1 MKKRVLCF
9 FSLILYLLCACTILS
24 LKIEQ
29 EAMVEVECEL
39 RATSE
44 SRSATSVRIS
54 SVYTD
59 LEGDHMY
66 QVVDGTGWETGLRIA
81 EIPKSSW
88 TLNINPNGLF
98 YAQVSG
104 GEDYRIVFAGSRQP
118 QAGERVRMVEDFV
131 RTSDEYLGLYPSG
144 VMQPLEPPRTLT
156 VAAQGEN
163 AVLFACEDAQ
173 LPFLPAN
180 IKTSSVTTDRAQRI
194 ISLTEAE
201 QLLRAL
207 PSAAVLGAVLLFGLI
222 LWAASCCFG
231 LRAEELR
238 GLICCNTVLIVVS
251 LGVLAYAAT
260 RFDLPSSMLPPK
272 NLLQWSYYTE
282 EYAQILSALEDMG
295 MQDHVLVSLCPAMVR
310 EAAYVLWSGPICA
323 LTVLLL
329 ERFTMRFRMRRC
341 AYQNQDISTDSG
353 PHPDA
358 AKP

>member
-1 MKKRVLCF
+1 MKKRVLCL

-59 LEGDHMY
+59 TEGDHMY

-88 TLNINPNGLF
+88 TLNVNPNGLF

-104 GEDYRIVFAGSRQP
+104 GEDYRIVLAGSRQP
-118 QAGERVRMVEDFV
+118 QAGERVRVVENFV
-131 RTSDEYLGLYPSG
+131 RTSDEYLGIYPSG
-144 VMQPLEPPRTLT
+144 VRQPLEPPRTLT
-156 VAAQGEN
+156 VAGQGEN
-163 AVLFACEDAQ
+163 AVLFACEDAK

-207 PSAAVLGAVLLFGLI
+207 PSVAVLGAVLLFGLV
-222 LWAASCCFG
+222 LWATTCCLS
-231 LRAEELR
+231 LRTDRTR
-238 GLICCNTVLIVVS
+238 GLIWCNTVLIAAS
-251 LGVLAYAAT
+251 LALLAYAAT

-282 EYAQILSALEDMG
+282 EYGQILAALEDMG

-310 EAAYVLWSGPICA
+310 EGAQILRNGLLLS
-323 LTVLLL
+323 LTVPLAEGAFLFL
-329 ERFTMRFRMRRC
+329 RHRRRK
-341 AYQNQDISTDSG
+341 AMQ
-353 PHPDA
+353 
-358 AKP
+358 AKTS

>member
-1 MKKRVLCF
+1 MKKRVLCL

-29 EAMVEVECEL
+29 EGMVEVESEL
-39 RATSE
+39 RATAE

-81 EIPKSSW
+81 EISKSSW

-104 GEDYRIVFAGSRQP
+104 GEDYRIVLAGSRQP
-118 QAGERVRMVEDFV
+118 QVGERVRMVETFTPV
-131 RTSDEYLGLYPSG
+131 SDEYLGLYPSG
-144 VMQPLEPPRTLT
+144 VRQPLEPPSNLT
-156 VAAQGEN
+156 VEGVGEN

-207 PSAAVLGAVLLFGLI
+207 PSVAVLGAALLFGLV
-222 LWAASCCFG
+222 LWAATCCFT
-231 LRAEELR
+231 LRAERTR
-238 GLICCNTVLIVVS
+238 GLIWCNTVLIAAS
-251 LGVLAYAAT
+251 LVVLAYAAT

-282 EYAQILSALEDMG
+282 EYGQILAALEDMG
-295 MQDHVLVSLCPAMVR
+295 MEDHVLVSLCPAMVR
-310 EAAYVLWSGPICA
+310 EAVQVLWNGLLAA
-323 LTVLLL
+323 LAVLLAEGAL
-329 ERFTMRFRMRRC
+329 LWALCRRSRRTEMR
-341 AYQNQDISTDSG
+341 AE
-353 PHPDA
+353 PL
-358 AKP
+358 

>member
-1 MKKRVLCF
+1 MKKRVLCL

-29 EAMVEVECEL
+29 EGMVEVESEL

-81 EIPKSSW
+81 EISKSSW

-104 GEDYRIVFAGSRQP
+104 GEDYRIVLAGSRQP
-118 QAGERVRMVEDFV
+118 QVGERVRMVETFTPV
-131 RTSDEYLGLYPSG
+131 SDEYLGLYPSG
-144 VMQPLEPPRTLT
+144 VKQPLEPPSILT
-156 VAAQGEN
+156 VAGVGEN
-163 AVLFACEDAQ
+163 AVLFACEDAK

-180 IKTSSVTTDRAQRI
+180 IKTSSVTTDRARRI

-207 PSAAVLGAVLLFGLI
+207 PSVAVLGAVLLFGLV
-222 LWAASCCFG
+222 LWATTCCLS
-231 LRAEELR
+231 LRADRTR
-238 GLICCNTVLIVVS
+238 GLIWCNIALAVAS
-251 LGVLAYAAT
+251 LALLAYATT

-272 NLLQWSYYTE
+272 NLLQWRYYTE
-282 EYAQILSALEDMG
+282 EYGQILAALDDMG
-295 MQDHVLVSLCPAMVR
+295 MHDHVLVSLCPAMVR
-310 EAAYVLWSGPICA
+310 EAIRVLGTGLLLS
-323 LTVLLL
+323 LTVPLGEGVFLFL
-329 ERFTMRFRMRRC
+329 RNRRK
-341 AYQNQDISTDSG
+341 TG
-353 PHPDA
+353 EA
-358 AKP
+358 A